1 MMNEGILQMMV
12 ILGGGTGAVAR
23 YLAGVVIM
31 KRYPS
36 PRIPVAMLMVNLA
49 GSFGLGMLMGH
60 LHEEPE
66 LYGNLLFLLVGI
78 GFFGSFTTFSTF
90 SMEAVQLLRA
100 GYFKKAALYIL
111 ISVFG
116 AITGFTIGY
125 ALMVH

>member
-1 MMNEGILQMMV
+1 MMNEGILQLMV
-12 ILGGGTGAVAR
+12 ILGGGTGAVVR

-36 PRIPVAMLMVNLA
+36 PRIPVAMLIVNLA

-60 LHEEPE
+60 MHEEPE

-116 AITGFTIGY
+116 AIIGFMSGY
-125 ALMVH
+125 GLMTH

>member
-1 MMNEGILQMMV
+1 MMNEGILHLMV

-23 YLAGVVIM
+23 YLAGVAIM

-90 SMEAVQLLRA
+90 SMEAVQLLQA

-116 AITGFTIGY
+116 AIIGFTIGY
-125 ALMVH
+125 ALIVN

>member
-1 MMNEGILQMMV
+1 MMNAGIIQLMV
-12 ILGGGTGAVAR
+12 ALGGGTGAVAR

-31 KRYPS
+31 KRFPS

-49 GSFGLGMLMGH
+49 GSFGLGLLMGH

-66 LYGNLLFLLVGI
+66 LYSNLLFLLVGI

-100 GYFKKAALYIL
+100 GHLKKAALYIM
-111 ISVFG
+111 ISVLG
-116 AITGFTIGY
+116 AISGFMFGY
-125 ALMVH
+125 GLMAK

>member
-1 MMNEGILQMMV
+1 MMNEGILQLMV
-12 ILGGGTGAVAR
+12 ILGGGTGAVGR
-23 YLAGVVIM
+23 YLTGVVIM

-36 PRIPVAMLMVNLA
+36 PHIPVAMLMVNLA

-66 LYGNLLFLLVGI
+66 LYSNLLFLLVGI

-90 SMEAVQLLRA
+90 SMEALQLLRA

-116 AITGFTIGY
+116 AIIGFMSGY
-125 ALMVH
+125 ALMAH